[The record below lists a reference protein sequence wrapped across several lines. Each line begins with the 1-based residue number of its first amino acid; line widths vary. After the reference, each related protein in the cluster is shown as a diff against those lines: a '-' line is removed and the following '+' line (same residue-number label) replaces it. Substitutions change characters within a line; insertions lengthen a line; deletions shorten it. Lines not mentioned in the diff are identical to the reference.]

1 MSLRQHKIATI
12 PGDGIGV
19 EVVDATLKVLQA
31 LQDMH
36 QTFTLNIEPLDWSSK
51 NYLITGTYIP
61 ESAWPKLK
69 AYDAILFGAVGSPD
83 VPDDISLWKLI
94 LPLRK
99 RLNQY
104 INLRPI
110 RVLPGLSSPL
120 KSCAPDQLDWVIV
133 RENSEGEYAGQG
145 GVSHED
151 TPYTIAN
158 EVAVFTRTAIER
170 TMRFAFEVADSR
182 HRKKLTMV
190 TKSNA
195 QRFGLVLWDQI
206 FYEVAKDYPQVETD
220 RMLVDAMTVRMVLK
234 PQSLDTVVATN
245 LHGDILSD
253 LAAALAGSIGVA
265 PSSNLDPTRKFP
277 SMFEPIHGSAPD
289 IAGMGIANPLAT
301 FWSAAEMLRWL
312 GEGDAAD
319 HLMRAIEET
328 TQSDVRTPD
337 LQGSATMM
345 DVTNKVIWA
354 IQNTLHYNQ

>member
-1 MSLRQHKIATI
+1 MLRRHKIATI

-19 EVVDATLKVLQA
+19 DVVEATVQVLQA
-31 LQDMH
+31 LEDVH
-36 QTFTLNIEPLDWSSK
+36 GTFTLDFETFDWSSK
-51 NYLITGTYIP
+51 NYLKSGTYIP

-69 AYDAILFGAVGSPD
+69 ACDAILFGAVGSPD
-83 VPDDISLWKLI
+83 VPDDVSLWKLI

-120 KSCAPDQLDWVIV
+120 KNCAPHQLDWVIV

-151 TPYTIAN
+151 TPDTIAN

-182 HRKKLTMV
+182 PQKKLSLV

-195 QRFGLVLWDQI
+195 QRFGLVLWDKI
-206 FYEVAKDYPQVETD
+206 FYEVARDYPQVKTD
-220 RMLVDAMTVRMVLK
+220 KMLVDAMTVRMVLK
-234 PQSLDTVVATN
+234 PESLDTMVATN

-289 IAGMGIANPLAT
+289 ISGMGIANPLAT
-301 FWSAAEMLRWL
+301 FWSASEMLRWL
-312 GEGDAAD
+312 GEQSAAD
-319 HLMRAIEET
+319 HLMRAVEET
-328 TQSDVRTPD
+328 TQSDVKTRD
-337 LQGSATMM
+337 LGGSATTI
-345 DVTNKVIWA
+345 DVTNRVIQA
-354 IQNTLHYNQ
+354 VRDSRRH